1 MRFSKL
7 AIAAGAL
14 LGLAVVS
21 AQAQVKIDP
30 KTWVY
35 GNRNNATT
43 PTIEIWNP
51 AMKKL
56 KSGGQLFGGT
66 IRGTDPRIY
75 CAMANAG
82 YDFTWVEM
90 QHEHTTWEQ
99 VARMWRTCPDAKAV
113 PGVRVAYTD
122 EREIQHALDGG
133 ALVLVVPTVDTV
145 EEAEEVVRWAMFPP
159 LGRRSSGGG
168 QGPSEMWSRVP
179 GGYRG
184 TINENLILIVMIETL
199 EGVSNARGIA
209 KVPGV
214 TGIFAASGDIGNFS
228 GYREGDPQY
237 ELLITEIHDAAM
249 AAGIK
254 LCGPARWAFER
265 KNYSCAQA
273 GTEAAAIARGV
284 QAELNPPKP

>member
-113 PGVRVAYTD
+113 PGVNRDQRSVSSKCFHSRSASSTSISRPMSPLTPSGSAD
-122 EREIQHALDGG
+122 RRAPGID
-133 ALVLVVPTVDTV
+133 V
-145 EEAEEVVRWAMFPP
+145 E
-159 LGRRSSGGG
+159 
-168 QGPSEMWSRVP
+168 
-179 GGYRG
+179 G
-184 TINENLILIVMIETL
+184 T
-199 EGVSNARGIA
+199 GCR
-209 KVPGV
+209 
-214 TGIFAASGDIGNFS
+214 
-228 GYREGDPQY
+228 
-237 ELLITEIHDAAM
+237 
-249 AAGIK
+249 
-254 LCGPARWAFER
+254 
-265 KNYSCAQA
+265 
-273 GTEAAAIARGV
+273 
-284 QAELNPPKP
+284 